1 MVDTGFIEATDKIVL
16 AGEPITVEKTIET
29 VANMFPGRLVK
40 MDTGAYE
47 IEVNDTDD
55 NVLGWLGYEQ
65 TAVMHRP
72 ATIDTI
78 YEVDK
83 KAHVI
88 IGGDIVIR
96 ARLASGQ
103 NVTAIGTKLTAA
115 ADGELTEATIGTHMV
130 LAVALEIVNATSAA
144 ANIIVKSRL

>member
-16 AGEPITVEKTIET
+16 AGTPITVEKTIET
-29 VANMFPGRLVK
+29 VANMYPGRLVK
-40 MDTGAYE
+40 MDTGAYQV
-47 IEVNDTDD
+47 EVNDTDD
-55 NVLGWLGYEQ
+55 NVYGWLGYEQ
-65 TAVMHRP
+65 TSVMNRS

-83 KAHVI
+83 EANII

-96 ARLASGQ
+96 AHLATGQ
-103 NVTAIGTKLTAA
+103 NVTAIGTKLTATTA
-115 ADGELTEATIGTHMV
+115 GELTAATIGTDMV
-130 LAVALEIVNATSAA
+130 LAVAMELVNATSAA